1 MTNRSSYVHPVLLT
15 LLVVH
20 GCAGSHSSVVDPVGC
35 GAELSADL
43 ATLDPGLRVVQTF
56 CTALPEGPLGAFAVS
71 DMEISLT
78 QVRAEIRGRETVMT
92 LERSSA
98 RIDSGSLTRATA
110 PCITTFVSDDQP
122 FETRLTRQV
131 AVSSDGEYAA
141 WGMTSIDRV
150 GGLIG
155 GAWYV
160 SDARCGTE
168 ENAFHSVS
176 AVAFAEPS
184 RDAPHVLVSGNPEG
198 SVSLGGVFLDGAR
211 LVAESTPGSL
221 ARLGDGILFGGVL
234 GHGSAPATYFP
245 MERAFERRELVVGTD
260 GVVTGDPRTSAF
272 VVVEGIGFIHME
284 SRFDEEAGAI
294 VRALEVRSVEVT
306 ETEVVFGEPRPLAG
320 PAFSAAIPV
329 VGSNRVLLRHSR
341 GLVLVE

>member
-1 MTNRSSYVHPVLLT
+1 MTDRCSSVRPILLA
-15 LLVVH
+15 LLLVH
-20 GCAGSHSSVVDPVGC
+20 GCAGSDSVVEPVGC
-35 GAELSADL
+35 AADISADL
-43 ATLDPGLRVVQTF
+43 AALDPGLRVVQTF
-56 CTALPEGPLGAFAVS
+56 CTALPEGPLGAFAAS
-71 DMEISLT
+71 DTEIYLT
-78 QVRAEIRGRETVMT
+78 QVSAEIRGRETVMT

-110 PCITTFVSDDQP
+110 PCTTTFVSDDQP
-122 FETRLTRQV
+122 FETRPTRQV
-131 AVSSDGEYAA
+131 AGSADGEYAA
-141 WGMTSIDRV
+141 WGMTSVDRV
-150 GGLIG
+150 GGVIG

-168 ENAFHSVS
+168 ENALHSVS

-234 GHGSAPATYFP
+234 GHGSAPNPYFP

-260 GVVTGDPRTSAF
+260 GVVTGDPRTSVF
-272 VVVEGIGFIHME
+272 VVVDGIGFIHME
-284 SRFDEEAGAI
+284 SRFDEDAGAI

-306 ETEVVFGEPRPLAG
+306 GSEVVFGEPRPLAG

-329 VGSNRVLLRHSR
+329 VGSNRLLLRSGR
-341 GLVLVE
+341 ALVLVE